1 MVSQYAEVRPQ
12 IASAAW
18 AGHPASELWTGLTE
32 IGLAARER
40 KPAPAT
46 SLERITDAA
55 RKAPLDAEPFV
66 VRGVQAQVS
75 GDRRLSIAAFNAA
88 ALRDGRSIPARY
100 FLAEQYLRS
109 GDASNGLK
117 EIALLARMIPHGV
130 DNLGPYIAAYA
141 KDPKTRPQL
150 VALFR
155 TNPGIELAAL
165 SALSADPSNADLVLE
180 LATPSN
186 KTPEWSA
193 RLIET
198 LVNAGQFE
206 KARTIWAN
214 LAHVAATPGELVF
227 DSSFQRA
234 DVPPPFNWA
243 LTSSAIGLAERQ
255 PGGRLHVIFYG
266 QDDGVLAKQLLV
278 IKPGHYRLAMRVAGD
293 LAHAR
298 SLSWML
304 TCVGASI
311 PVVSLELADRAPT
324 ADFDVAPNCPGQSLQ
339 LAGKAADL
347 PQQVDVTISGFALTS
362 GGAK

>member
-40 KPAPAT
+40 KPAPPAT
-46 SLERITDAA
+46 LKLISDAA

-75 GDRRLSIAAFNAA
+75 GDRRLAIASFKAA

-109 GDASNGLK
+109 GDAANGLN
-117 EIALLARMIPHGV
+117 EIALLARMIPNGV
-130 DNLGPYIAAYA
+130 DNLGSYIAAYA

-150 VALFR
+150 MALFR

-165 SALSADPSNADLVLE
+165 SALSADPSNADLVLQ
-180 LATPSN
+180 LATPSS
-186 KTPEWSA
+186 KTPEWSG

-198 LVNAGQFE
+198 LVNAGEFE

-214 LAHVAATPGELVF
+214 LSHVAITPRDLVF
-227 DSSFQRA
+227 DAGFQRT

-243 LTSSAIGLAERQ
+243 MTSSAIGLAERQ
-255 PGGRLHVIFYG
+255 PGGRLHVLFYG
-266 QDDGVLAKQLLV
+266 QDDGVLARQLL
-278 IKPGHYRLAMRVAGD
+278 ILKPGHYRLAMRVAGD

-298 SLSWML
+298 ALSWTL
-304 TCVGASI
+304 TCVGASSSI
-311 PVVSLELADRAPT
+311 ISVELANAAPT
-324 ADFDVAPNCPGQSLQ
+324 ADFNVPTNCPGQRLE
-339 LAGKAADL
+339 LAARTADL
-347 PQQVDVTISGFALTS
+347 PQQVDVTISGFSLT
-362 GGAK
+362 GGAVR